1 MQPTKP
7 VGLLRLALSPRSE
20 RANSGG
26 RASQLIVRAFA
37 VAGKK
42 TPFTHE
48 QLRKLLEPTVCS
60 PHRAEVE
67 LGAKCHVDLEEAI
80 ADEARWLRKTGA
92 LPR

>member
-1 MQPTKP
+1 M
-7 VGLLRLALSPRSE
+7 
-20 RANSGG
+20 
-26 RASQLIVRAFA
+26 RAFA

-80 ADEARWLRKTGA
+80 ADETTWLRESA
-92 LPR
+92 LLPS

>member
-1 MQPTKP
+1 MSRRSGARAEQAVAPD
-7 VGLLRLALSPRSE
+7 GRLCRPRVN
-20 RANSGG
+20 AK
-26 RASQLIVRAFA
+26 AFA

-42 TPFTHE
+42 APFTHE